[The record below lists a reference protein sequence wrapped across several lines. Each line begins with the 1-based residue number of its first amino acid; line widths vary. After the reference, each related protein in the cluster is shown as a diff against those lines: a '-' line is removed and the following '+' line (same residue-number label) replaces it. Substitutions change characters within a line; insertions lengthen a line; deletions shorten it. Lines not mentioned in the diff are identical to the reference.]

1 MTCISVSGG
10 WKRLTCLV
18 PIISSEFQ
26 VAMKRAVRIK
36 DEGKIVL
43 TRMPPCLPTTRKP
56 IRYCYTFIVTSV
68 YANITIHPRE
78 DTMAEAASSDI

>member
-1 MTCISVSGG
+1 MMYLSISGG

-18 PIISSEFQ
+18 LILLPEFQ

-43 TRMPPCLPTTRKP
+43 TEMPPCLPTRKL
-56 IRYCYTFIVTSV
+56 ITYCRTSIATTI
-68 YANITIHPRE
+68 YANITIQLRK
-78 DTMAEAASSDI
+78 DTMVEAAGSDT